1 MKKHY
6 DKRNEFFSLHDDHYH
21 IFFKNDFFDE
31 IIFFEKNII
40 FLQ

>member
-6 DKRNEFFSLHDDHYH
+6 DKRNEFFFIHDDHYH
-21 IFFKNDFFDE
+21 NFFKNDFFDE
-31 IIFFEKNII
+31 KIFIEKIMI